1 MKRGKY
7 EAPRQKNPFMVF
19 FWIFLIVFLILA
31 AAISLKACN
40 KEDDIRE
47 YTPQTQ
53 TGSPQQ
59 TQAATTDPSTIPATQ
74 PETTPTT
81 VPETE
86 PATEPTEPVTEPTE
100 PVTEPTEPPTEPEE
114 EEEPP
119 QADSTVGLA
128 VVATARSALGKPY
141 ASGGNGPDSFDTSG
155 FISYC
160 FRENGIS
167 VPRGTSTLTTR
178 GEAVEKEDLQPGDV
192 VFFYQSTPGQAE
204 YPGIYTGDGT
214 FIAVSSSQNAVL
226 ERSMT
231 SSYYTE
237 HYISARRFITD

>member
-7 EAPRQKNPFMVF
+7 EAPRQKNPFAAF
-19 FWIFLIVFLILA
+19 FWIILVVFLILGA
-31 AAISLKACN
+31 LVLLKSCGKAN
-40 KEDDIRE
+40 EEQTPPKGGQT
-47 YTPQTQ
+47 TPQQ
-53 TGSPQQ
+53 A
-59 TQAATTDPSTIPATQ
+59 QAATTDPSTIPATQ

-81 VPETE
+81 IPETE
-86 PATEPTEPVTEPTE
+86 PSTEPTEPVTEPTE
-100 PVTEPTEPPTEPEE
+100 PVTEPAEPPTEPEE
-114 EEEPP
+114 EEDPP
-119 QADSTVGLA
+119 AVDNTLGLA
-128 VVATARSALGKPY
+128 VVTTARSALGKPY

-167 VPRGTSTLTTR
+167 VPRGTATLAAR

-192 VFFYQSTPGQAE
+192 VFFYQSTPGKAE

-237 HYISARRFITD
+237 HYVSARRFITD